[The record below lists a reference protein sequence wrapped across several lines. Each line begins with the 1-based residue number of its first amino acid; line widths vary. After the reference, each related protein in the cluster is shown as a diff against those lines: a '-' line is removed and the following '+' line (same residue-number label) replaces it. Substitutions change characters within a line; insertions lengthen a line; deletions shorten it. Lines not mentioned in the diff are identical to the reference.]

1 MRIYPFLMPPAYPD
15 YNLPPTLYSI
25 LESIVNYGKDEKT
38 KIKDLASAGRSKIF
52 DFDYPLTENISKED
66 FECMIL
72 NHFIMRR
79 IGYDTMTA
87 FKIALEVKLNEVM
100 PIYNKMFDMLE
111 GWDLFNDGETITRSY
126 SESGENSIDSNSTSI
141 MDNRYSDT
149 PQNKLVDVQDGT
161 YMTDYTYNTGN
172 NTTESSASDSRLKEE
187 TIRKTPSDKI
197 RIYKEFINNNVVDNF
212 TTYPQFKK
220 LIKEL
225 EFID

>member
-1 MRIYPFLMPPAYPD
+1 MFPMFPMYPIIPD
-15 YNLPPTLYSI
+15 MYEIPPTLYSI
-25 LESIVNYGKDEKT
+25 MNSIANFESVEKT
-38 KIKDLASAGRSKIF
+38 KIRDLASMTHNKIF
-52 DFDYPLTENISKED
+52 DFDYPLSEHVSKDE
-66 FECMIL
+66 FECLIL
-72 NHFIMRR
+72 KHFIMRR
-79 IGYDTMTA
+79 IGYETMTA

-197 RIYKEFINNNVVDNF
+197 RIYKEFINN
-212 TTYPQFKK
+212 KK
-220 LIKEL
+220 SIYTMIFREL
-225 EFID
+225 DPLFYGLV

>member
-1 MRIYPFLMPPAYPD
+1 MFPMFPMYPIIPD
-15 YNLPPTLYSI
+15 MYEIPPTLYSI
-25 LESIVNYGKDEKT
+25 MNSIANFESVEKT
-38 KIKDLASAGRSKIF
+38 KIRDLASMTHNKIF
-52 DFDYPLTENISKED
+52 DFDYPLSEHVSKDE
-66 FECMIL
+66 FECLIL
-72 NHFIMRR
+72 KHFIMRR
-79 IGYDTMTA
+79 IGYETMTA

-197 RIYKEFINNNVVDNF
+197 RI
-212 TTYPQFKK
+212 
-220 LIKEL
+220 
-225 EFID
+225 

>member
-1 MRIYPFLMPPAYPD
+1 MFPMFPMYPIIPD
-15 YNLPPTLYSI
+15 MYEIPPTLYSI
-25 LESIVNYGKDEKT
+25 MNSIANFETLEKT
-38 KIKDLASAGRSKIF
+38 KIRDLASMTHNKIF
-52 DFDYPLTENISKED
+52 DFDYPLSEHVSKDE
-66 FECMIL
+66 FECLIL
-72 NHFIMRR
+72 KHFIMRR
-79 IGYDTMTA
+79 IGYETMTA

-197 RIYKEFINNNVVDNF
+197 RIYKEFINN
-212 TTYPQFKK
+212 KK
-220 LIKEL
+220 SIYTMIFREL
-225 EFID
+225 DPLFYGLV